1 MSIIPGFCARVAFAP
16 KGTGAHS
23 LEWANAGKSL
33 AAHICVMTS
42 AKLIAGMAYELIT
55 EAGLVEKVHEDFIK
69 QREKANQT

>member
-1 MSIIPGFCARVAFAP
+1 
-16 KGTGAHS
+16 
-23 LEWANAGKSL
+23 
-33 AAHICVMTS
+33 MTS